1 MAYYCQK
8 EVIALKHHFPVC
20 LVLFFGFLLGIH
32 EGKIALWKNEDPQPV
47 KVFPFYAKFL
57 PSADRRALEEGIR
70 FESVEDLQ
78 RLLTDYM
85 S

>member
-1 MAYYCQK
+1 MKYRFCIY
-8 EVIALKHHFPVC
+8 I
-20 LVLFFGFLLGIH
+20 VLFFGFLLGIH
-32 EGKIALWKNEDPQPV
+32 EGKIALWQNEDPEPI

-57 PSADRRALEEGIR
+57 PAADRRALEEGIR
-70 FESVEDLQ
+70 FESEEDLK

>member
-1 MAYYCQK
+1 
-8 EVIALKHHFPVC
+8 LKHHFPV
-20 LVLFFGFLLGIH
+20 LLILFFGFLLGIH
-32 EGKIALWKNEDPQPV
+32 EGKIALWHDDDPQPV

-70 FESVEDLQ
+70 FESEEDLK
-78 RLLTDYM
+78 RLLADYM